1 MIYTRDEYLEI
12 LTNIFE
18 EMGKENN
25 LELAGMNPMDSY
37 DGFHIQLT
45 YGITEYTEETTESLM
60 NYIENAKDGWG
71 GITEFCIVKAEKD
84 GVEGLNLFAKI
95 DNEVVQ
101 KNMSEWQ

>member
-1 MIYTRDEYLEI
+1 
-12 LTNIFE
+12 
-18 EMGKENN
+18 
-25 LELAGMNPMDSY
+25 
-37 DGFHIQLT
+37 
-45 YGITEYTEETTESLM
+45 M

-71 GITEFCIVKAEKD
+71 GITEFCIVKSEKD